1 VQAQFREIVAEIL
14 VQHRDVAVFDPLP
27 VFCSG
32 ATCRMSNG
40 SASYMRDASHL
51 SVAGSLLVA
60 RAFSEWANE
69 VMPVVLSNAGERRGE
84 RRAGM

>member
-1 VQAQFREIVAEIL
+1 
-14 VQHRDVAVFDPLP
+14 
-27 VFCSG
+27 
-32 ATCRMSNG
+32 
-40 SASYMRDASHL
+40 MRDASHL

-84 RRAGM
+84 HRAGM